1 MSGLF
6 IYFFLLLS
14 PTNSFNSPN
23 SNEIN
28 GSFAYETDIKK
39 NELYIINSQLEF
51 NTYSLDN
58 GVLKSSIQ
66 ITTNKSETLENKT
79 WGGLYDSF
87 KLTPT
92 VLNGLLRDL
101 TLKKINGRFFLFHD
115 GGGLIIEILGENLVR
130 KDNSFPFMNK
140 FFGDFRSYDKRIYHF
155 GGYGLFRSNNALLL
169 FDEGNSNQWDEVTF
183 KNGILDEIVDGIAS
197 FSSLLIDS
205 DYYIIGG
212 NSSINNDQ
220 FFNESILK
228 FNFNNYEWS
237 NLGDINLDLSDNP
250 MIIAAETCFY
260 VFDSDFYYEIKIS
273 KGKIVRYNY
282 KKDFNIQSIG
292 SKFPFSKENKTFVS
306 IDPRVKEFGVVNMH
320 RLDDKYIHTFKPHNG
335 KTDTYLLNKYKLTNI
350 IDLSS
355 EKEMTLY
362 KIEQSRNQFFIP
374 VLIVISILII
384 NVLYRGFRKEKV
396 SIPAKLYSFENDEL
410 LFLNTKINLENN
422 SLEIIKMLHEKD
434 SITSNEIVARLVDNG
449 LSYDYAS
456 KVKNKIIESLNEKFE
471 FITGSTNQFINIAKS
486 PQDKRIQ
493 ILSILKD

>member
-1 MSGLF
+1 MFGSLLYLILLF
-6 IYFFLLLS
+6 S
-14 PTNSFNSPN
+14 PINSFNSPN

-28 GSFAYETDIKK
+28 GSFAYETDIKQ

-66 ITTNKSETLENKT
+66 ITTNKSEKLENKT

-87 KLTPT
+87 KLTPS

-115 GGGLIIEILGENLVR
+115 GGGLIIEIIGENLVR

-140 FFGDFRSYDKRIYHF
+140 FFGDFRSYDKKIYHF

-183 KNGILDEIVDGIAS
+183 KNGIPDEIVDGIAS

-212 NSSINNDQ
+212 NSSINNDR

-237 NLGDINLDLSDNP
+237 NLGDINLDLSNNP
-250 MIIAAETCFY
+250 VIIAAETCFY
-260 VFDSDFYYEIKIS
+260 VFDSDFYYEISIS

-282 KKDFNIQSIG
+282 QKDFNIQSIG
-292 SKFPFSKENKTFVS
+292 SKFPFNKENKTFVS
-306 IDPRVKEFGVVNMH
+306 INRRGKAFGVINMH

-335 KTDTYLLNKYKLTNI
+335 KNNTHLLNKYKLTNI

-355 EKEMTLY
+355 EKEMPLY
-362 KIEQSRNQFFIP
+362 KI
-374 VLIVISILII
+374 
-384 NVLYRGFRKEKV
+384 
-396 SIPAKLYSFENDEL
+396 
-410 LFLNTKINLENN
+410 
-422 SLEIIKMLHEKD
+422 
-434 SITSNEIVARLVDNG
+434 
-449 LSYDYAS
+449 
-456 KVKNKIIESLNEKFE
+456 
-471 FITGSTNQFINIAKS
+471 
-486 PQDKRIQ
+486 
-493 ILSILKD
+493 